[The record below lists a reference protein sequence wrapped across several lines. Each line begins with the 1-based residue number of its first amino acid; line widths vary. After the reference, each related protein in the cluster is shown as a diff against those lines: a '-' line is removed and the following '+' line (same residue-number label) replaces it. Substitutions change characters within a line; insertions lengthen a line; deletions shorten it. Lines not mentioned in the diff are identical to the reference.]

1 MKSKKAKKK
10 EIKELNEVID
20 KAHQDIAINK
30 NVVKAMTFIRDALQ
44 IELDT
49 NIILISNID
58 DQV

>member
-1 MKSKKAKKK
+1 VKSKKAKKK